1 MVTDV
6 FKVRSGKWTQV
17 RIWSI
22 FDCGRMRR
30 QDLFITDSRLEI
42 IPEFATEDVGNYE
55 VQNWDDAE
63 WKSIYDFVDVLN
75 QKG

>member
-1 MVTDV
+1 
-6 FKVRSGKWTQV
+6 
-17 RIWSI
+17 
-22 FDCGRMRR
+22 MRR

-42 IPEFATEDVGNYE
+42 IPEFATEDMGNYE

-63 WKSIYDFVDVLN
+63 WKGIYDFVDVLN